1 MAIVFT
7 CGSVSI
13 VSNKQSIYTRVIL
26 IVRGS
31 PQRRAGRYTLYASPR
46 QCRGQCD
53 GQPQPAS
60 LAAGGWWGWA
70 GRWQAVTSQHQPPVG
85 PQHPTSPH
93 HHQWHSGTSGQWQW
107 GATMGHSP
115 HISLYWGCFC
125 DLNKVPFNKAV
136 DRKCVSANK

>member
-31 PQRRAGRYTLYASPR
+31 PQHRAGRYTLYASPR
-46 QCRGQCD
+46 HCRGRCD

-60 LAAGGWWGWA
+60 LAAAEADEAGPGA
-70 GRWQAVTSQHQPPVG
+70 GRQLQANTSLQCVPSTRPRLINTSDTVGTVASDSEG
-85 PQHPTSPH
+85 PQSDTI
-93 HHQWHSGTSGQWQW
+93 
-107 GATMGHSP
+107 
-115 HISLYWGCFC
+115 HISHHAEAAF
-125 DLNKVPFNKAV
+125 VT
-136 DRKCVSANK
+136 